1 MSHKLDCTEK
11 AYEIMMKHTQWRQP
25 KRMTP
30 KRQKAI
36 DASWPR
42 WKVYRDALKK
52 AGLYGGM
59 AWSAERKY
67 PKVDIDTKEKF
78 TESMLTQHC
87 ISHTFLLDIERI
99 T

>member
-1 MSHKLDCTEK
+1 MAHKLDCTEK
-11 AYEIMMKHTQWRQP
+11 AYEIMMKHTTWRKP

-42 WKVYRDALKK
+42 WKIYRDALKK

-59 AWSAERKY
+59 AWSAESKY
-67 PKVDIDTKEKF
+67 PKIDIDTKEKF
-78 TESMLTQHC
+78 TESMLTQHV
-87 ISHTFLLDIERI
+87 ISHTFSLDIERLR
-99 T
+99 